1 MMEKVIKLNK
11 ISFNYPDSEF
21 LLTIDELLIKG
32 GSKTAIIGPSGF
44 GKTTML
50 NLIAGILIPDRG
62 EVVVNQEIVNLLNDK
77 DRRRYRIQNIG
88 FIFQD
93 FRLVPYL
100 NVLDNIL
107 LPFRINNALKAD
119 NEAIARSTDIAK
131 DLNIGKLIN
140 KYPAKLSHGE
150 RQRVAIARALVNQPK
165 MLLADEPTG
174 NLDPV
179 NKIHI
184 KNILF
189 DIVEKQKTT
198 LITVTHDHEML
209 EGFDK
214 VIDFKN
220 LEKGAKS

>member
-1 MMEKVIKLNK
+1 MIQLKDIQFHYPQ
-11 ISFNYPDSEF
+11 SDFNLGIDDLAFSE
-21 LLTIDELLIKG
+21 
-32 GSKTAIIGPSGF
+32 GSKSAIIGPSGF

-50 NLIAGILIPDRG
+50 NIIAGILIPDKG
-62 EVVVNQEIVNLLNDK
+62 KVIVNQETVNLLNDK

-119 NEAIARSTDIAK
+119 AEAIGRSTDIAE
-131 DLNIGKLIN
+131 DLNIGKLIR

-165 MLLADEPTG
+165 LLLADEPTG
-174 NLDPV
+174 NLDPA

-189 DIVEKQKTT
+189 DIVQKQKTT

>member
-1 MMEKVIKLNK
+1 MIQLKDIQFHY
-11 ISFNYPDSEF
+11 SQSEF
-21 LLTIDELLIKG
+21 NLSVEDLSFVI

-50 NLIAGILIPDRG
+50 NLIAGIILPESG
-62 EVVVNQEIVNLLNDK
+62 EIIVNNETVNVLPDNE
-77 DRRRYRIQNIG
+77 RRKYRIQNIG

-100 NVLDNIL
+100 NLLDNIL
-107 LPFRINNALKAD
+107 LPFRINSALKAD
-119 NEAIARSTDIAK
+119 SKAVHRAKEIADE
-131 DLNIGKLIN
+131 LNIGRLIK

-165 MLLADEPTG
+165 LLLADEPTG
-174 NLDPV
+174 NLDPA
-179 NKIHI
+179 NKTHI

-189 DIVEKQKTT
+189 DAVEKHKAT

-209 EGFDK
+209 EGFDS
-214 VIDFKN
+214 VIDFKS
-220 LEKGAKS
+220 LRKGESS

>member
-1 MMEKVIKLNK
+1 MIQLKDIQFQYPQSDFNLN
-11 ISFNYPDSEF
+11 IEYLSFAY
-21 LLTIDELLIKG
+21 
-32 GSKTAIIGPSGF
+32 GSKTAVIGPSGF

-50 NLIAGILIPDRG
+50 NLIAGILLPELGKVSID
-62 EVVVNQEIVNLLNDK
+62 ETTVNKLSDK
-77 DRRRYRIQNIG
+77 DRRNYRIRNIG

-107 LPFRINNALKAD
+107 LPFRINSALKPGSESALQA
-119 NEAIARSTDIAK
+119 NEIAEE
-131 DLNIGKLIN
+131 LGIGKLAK

-150 RQRVAIARALVNQPK
+150 RQRVAIARALINKPK
-165 MLLADEPTG
+165 VILADEPTG
-174 NLDPV
+174 NLDPA
-179 NKIHI
+179 NKKHI

-189 DIVEKQKTT
+189 DAVEKHHAT

-209 EGFDK
+209 EGFDN

-220 LEKGAKS
+220 FNKEIKS

>member
-1 MMEKVIKLNK
+1 MILLKDIR
-11 ISFNYPDSEF
+11 FQYPQSDF
-21 LLTIDELLIKG
+21 TLDINELIFPE
-32 GSKTAIIGPSGF
+32 GSKTAVIGPSGF

-50 NLIAGILIPDRG
+50 NLIAGIILPAAGKVI
-62 EVVVNQEIVNLLNDK
+62 VNQETVNVLTDK

-100 NVLDNIL
+100 NVIDNIL
-107 LPFRINNALKAD
+107 LPFRINSAIRAD
-119 NEAIARSTDIAK
+119 SDAINRSRNIA
-131 DLNIGKLIN
+131 DELNIGKLIR

-165 MLLADEPTG
+165 LLLADEPTG
-174 NLDPV
+174 NLDPA

-184 KNILF
+184 KKILF
-189 DIVEKQKTT
+189 DAVNKHNAT

-209 EGFDK
+209 EGFDA

-220 LEKGAKS
+220 LEKGVKS

>member
-1 MMEKVIKLNK
+1 MIELKDIQFHYPQSDFNLS
-11 ISFNYPDSEF
+11 IEDLSF
-21 LLTIDELLIKG
+21 TA

-50 NLIAGILIPDRG
+50 NLIAGIILPDNG
-62 EVVVNQEIVNLLNDK
+62 EIIVHSETINILPDNE
-77 DRRRYRIQNIG
+77 RRKYRIQNIG

-119 NEAIARSTDIAK
+119 SDAVLRAKEIADE
-131 DLNIGKLIN
+131 LNIGRLIK

-165 MLLADEPTG
+165 LLLADEPTG
-174 NLDPV
+174 NLDPA
-179 NKIHI
+179 NKTHI

-189 DIVEKQKTT
+189 DAVEKHKAT

-209 EGFDK
+209 EGFDS

-220 LEKGAKS
+220 LGKGAKP